1 MKINYARFLTSAV
14 SERQFPPDNMIEI
27 AFVGR
32 SNVGK
37 STLINTITN
46 YKSLAKTSSTPGKTR
61 TINFYEI
68 NNNFRFVDLPGY
80 GFARV
85 SKAKKH
91 KWKYMIEG
99 YLLNRQN
106 LKGVIQLI
114 DIRHKPT
121 EEDVLMYEWLKFYN
135 FNTIVV
141 ATKADKIPRSRRKPN
156 LEQIKEVLQLHVSD
170 PLIIFSAKNKEG
182 KKEILNHLRE
192 IVTRS

>member
-1 MKINYARFLTSAV
+1 MKINYARFLTSAA
-14 SERQFPPDNMIEI
+14 SEKQFPPDNMIEI
-27 AFVGR
+27 ALVGR

-46 YKSLAKTSSTPGKTR
+46 HKSLAKTSSTPGKTQ

-68 NNNFRFVDLPGY
+68 NNSFRLVDLPGY

-91 KWKYMIEG
+91 KWKHLIESC
-99 YLLNRQN
+99 LLNRQN

-121 EEDVLMYEWLKFYN
+121 NDDVLMYEWLKFYK
-135 FNTIVV
+135 FKTIMV
-141 ATKADKIPRSRRKPN
+141 ATKADKIQQSRIKPN
-156 LEQIKEVLQLHVSD
+156 LEQIKEVLHLHTSD
-170 PLIIFSAKNKEG
+170 PLVIFSAKNKEG
-182 KKEILNHLRE
+182 KKEILNHLGE
-192 IVTRS
+192 IVSWS